1 VTRPTDDPVVRR
13 GRSRAEAVAEA
24 VQDEIATSGAA
35 TGDHLGLRTELIER
49 HGVSPSV
56 MNEALRLLRDRGIVT
71 VRPGPSGGVFVAQQP
86 AQVRLGAIDLW
97 FSTAVPN
104 PRELFEARTFFDDT
118 FAVLAVDRAGP
129 NDVRAMESALHDMRR
144 HADDAGAYMRA
155 TVDFHTAVAHAAGP
169 TVVVGLYETVL
180 ALLRAGVVRAA
191 FVEPRDE
198 LVAHAVGVHEGM
210 AAAIR
215 DRDPDAMAKLL
226 TLHGADLERVSRRTT
241 PLARRAR
248 SPSEGGSHD
257 VHDAPP

>member
-1 VTRPTDDPVVRR
+1 MDRHIDPTTRR

-24 VQDEIATSGAA
+24 VQEDIAATGAA
-35 TGDHLGLRTELIER
+35 TGDRLGLRTELIAR

-71 VRPGPSGGVFVAQQP
+71 VRPGPSGGVFVAEQP

-104 PRELFEARTFFDDT
+104 PRELFDARTFFDDA

-129 NDVRAMESALHDMRR
+129 NDVRAMESAVADMRDHR
-144 HADDAGAYMRA
+144 DDAARYMQA
-155 TVDFHTAVAHAAGP
+155 TVAFHAAIAHAAGP

-198 LVAHAVGVHEGM
+198 LVAHALQIHEGIT
-210 AAAIR
+210 AAVR

-226 TLHGADLERVSRRTT
+226 ALHRADLERLPDGHRPRR
-241 PLARRAR
+241 
-248 SPSEGGSHD
+248 S
-257 VHDAPP
+257 

>member
-1 VTRPTDDPVVRR
+1 MTRPTDSSQVRR

-24 VQDEIATSGAA
+24 VQEQIATSGAA

-97 FSTAVPN
+97 FSAAVPN
-104 PRELFEARTFFDDT
+104 PRELFDARTFFDDT
-118 FAVLAVDRAGP
+118 FAAVAVDRAGP
-129 NDVRAMESALHDMRR
+129 NDVRALESALHDMRT
-144 HADDAGAYMRA
+144 HDDDAARYMAA
-155 TVDFHTAVAHAAGP
+155 TVAFHAAIAHATGL
-169 TVVVGLYETVL
+169 TVVVGLYETVV

-191 FVEPRDE
+191 FVEPRAE
-198 LVAHAVGVHEGM
+198 MVAHALEVHEGM

-215 DRDPDAMAKLL
+215 DRDHEAMAKLL
-226 TLHGADLERVSRRTT
+226 ALHGADLERVPT
-241 PLARRAR
+241 
-248 SPSEGGSHD
+248 D
-257 VHDAPP
+257 